1 MEFGLLGPVEL
12 TGEAPGVGHAPR
24 AAKLRVVLAALLMR
38 AGEVVSAG
46 TLIDELWPTD
56 PPRTATT
63 TLQVYVSQLRKVLRA
78 ADPDHGPGTL
88 LTRPPG
94 YTLQLGRA
102 RLDVTEFERLHAR
115 GRAAEAAGDPAGAAE
130 HHRRALALWRGPLAA
145 DTPHGPLL
153 EAAAVRLAETR
164 AAALDARLR
173 AELAL
178 GRHHELVAE
187 LGELAAGQP
196 LREELHG
203 QLMLALYRCGRQAE
217 ALEAYARLRRT
228 LVADLAIEPG
238 PHLQHLHHRIL
249 TADPTLLDAAPTEA
263 AARHATGGKA
273 QNNRPPTPKP
283 RAALRPEPAPQHA
296 GRPTRQS
303 PSGPGKAA
311 ERQHPSGAARRPA
324 EAVPYAAKPDVDAAT
339 RPTTPHATPQDGYDL
354 PWWATDPEP
363 PAPAARAGGL
373 PRPQDGTA
381 WPGLGPWRAAEPG
394 TAALVGAV
402 SEAYAAGLWSSVVRL
417 ADALTAPVEA
427 GAAWPEWARTHTLAL
442 DAARRSGDRDAEA
455 RMLRSLG
462 DLAWQ
467 QGRPATA
474 RTHYEQALLTAHH
487 CGAYEEHGRALAA
500 LADLHLDEGS
510 HARAREL
517 LDQALAQCP
526 GPGRARFD
534 ALRATALLALEEGDT
549 EASARCFEQARQVAR
564 ALGEQRLEAYARR
577 AARAAAEG
585 STRHREVRP
594 GIWRLREPA
603 RHLTPTARQPHSGP
617 GISSPHGT
625 RPQPVGPEQ
634 SSPRG
639 A

>member
-12 TGEAPGVGHAPR
+12 TGEAPGVSHAPR

-94 YTLQLGRA
+94 YTLQLGQG

-115 GRAAEAAGDPAGAAE
+115 GRAAEAAGDHARAAGL
-130 HHRRALALWRGPLAA
+130 HRRALGLWRGPLAA

-178 GRHHELVAE
+178 GRHHELVGE
-187 LGELAAGQP
+187 LGELAAEQP

-228 LVADLAIEPG
+228 LVTDLAIEPG
-238 PHLQHLHHRIL
+238 PPLQHLHHRIL
-249 TADPTLLDAAPTEA
+249 TADPALLAVAPTETLPSPA
-263 AARHATGGKA
+263 ETA
-273 QNNRPPTPKP
+273 
-283 RAALRPEPAPQHA
+283 PEPAPRTGPEHLTRASDTLPRAVLAA
-296 GRPTRQS
+296 G
-303 PSGPGKAA
+303 
-311 ERQHPSGAARRPA
+311 
-324 EAVPYAAKPDVDAAT
+324 
-339 RPTTPHATPQDGYDL
+339 
-354 PWWATDPEP
+354 
-363 PAPAARAGGL
+363 PAPAAHDLPGWATAAG
-373 PRPQDGTA
+373 PAEPAPAPYPAPA
-381 WPGLGPWRAAEPG
+381 WAGLGPWRAAEPG

-402 SEAYAAGLWSSVVRL
+402 AEAYAAGLWPSVVRL

-442 DAARRSGDRDAEA
+442 DAARRSGDRPAEA

-467 QGRPATA
+467 QGRSATA

-487 CGAYEEHGRALAA
+487 CGAYEEHGRALAS

-534 ALRATALLALEEGDT
+534 ALRATALLALDEGDAET
-549 EASARCFEQARQVAR
+549 SARCFEQARQVAR
-564 ALGEQRLEAYARR
+564 TLGEQRLEAYARR
-577 AARAAAEG
+577 AGRAAAEG
-585 STRHREVRP
+585 GGPHREVRP
-594 GIWRLREPA
+594 GVWRLRIP
-603 RHLTPTARQPHSGP
+603 QPH
-617 GISSPHGT
+617 
-625 RPQPVGPEQ
+625 RP
-634 SSPRG
+634 R
-639 A
+639 ATL